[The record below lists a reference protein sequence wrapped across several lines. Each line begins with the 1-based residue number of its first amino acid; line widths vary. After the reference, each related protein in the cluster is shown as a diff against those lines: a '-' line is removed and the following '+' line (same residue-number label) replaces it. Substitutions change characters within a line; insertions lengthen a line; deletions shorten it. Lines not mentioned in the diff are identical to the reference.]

1 MAMLIK
7 LIKQLVNFIRIT
19 MPLATIE
26 TFLKKESASGIVL
39 MFAAVFAMIIANSPW
54 AHFYEML
61 LEIPVV
67 FAIGSF
73 EIAKPLLL
81 WINDGLMALFF
92 FLVGL
97 ELKREFLEGDLSK
110 PGQITLPAVGAIGGM
125 AIPALFYVAFNYD
138 NPEALNGWAIPTAT
152 DIAFALGILAIIGSK
167 VPLQLKVF
175 LTSLAIFDDLGAIII
190 IALFY
195 TEQLSMMSLIIA
207 GSMLVILFALNRNH
221 VVSTSP
227 YMFVGVI
234 LWVAVLKSGVHA
246 TLAGVILAFF
256 IPIKGD
262 EDDPS
267 PLKSLEHN
275 LHTTVAFVVLPI
287 FAFANAGISFAGVG
301 AEQILSPVP
310 LGIILGLVLGKQLG
324 IFGFCFIAIKL
335 GFAKLPTNVNWKLL
349 YGVSLLCGVGFT
361 MSLFIGSLAFEQ
373 SSASPIF
380 QDRLGIV
387 IGSLISGF
395 IGYFVIKKA
404 VEKIK
409 S

>member
-1 MAMLIK
+1 
-7 LIKQLVNFIRIT
+7 
-19 MPLATIE
+19 MPVATIE
-26 TFLKKESASGIVL
+26 TFLKKESASGIIL
-39 MFAAVFAMIIANSPW
+39 IFAAIAAMILANSPLSS
-54 AHFYEML
+54 YYDLL
-61 LEIPVV
+61 LELPVV
-67 FAIGSF
+67 VAVGSF

-97 ELKREFLEGDLSK
+97 ELKREFIEGDLSK
-110 PGQITLPAVGAIGGM
+110 PGQVTLPAIGAVGGM
-125 AIPALFYVAFNYD
+125 LIPALCYVAFNYQND
-138 NPEALNGWAIPTAT
+138 NALNGWAIPTAT

-175 LTSLAIFDDLGAIII
+175 LTSLAIFDDLGAIIV

-195 TEQLSMMSLIIA
+195 TDQLSALSLIISA
-207 GSMLVILFALNRNH
+207 VVLSILFMLNKRGITD
-221 VVSTSP
+221 TSP
-227 YMFVGVI
+227 YIFFGIV

-256 IPIKGD
+256 IPIKGKPS
-262 EDDPS
+262 EPS

-275 LHTTVAFVVLPI
+275 LHSMVAFIILPI

-301 AEQILSPVP
+301 LNEIASPVP
-310 LGIILGLVLGKQLG
+310 LGIIVGLVVGKQIG
-324 IFGFCFIAIKL
+324 VFGFCFIAIKL
-335 GFAKLPTNVNWKLL
+335 GFAKLPKNVNWSLL

-373 SSASPIF
+373 GSEGLIY

-387 IGSLISGF
+387 IGSLISGVL
-395 IGYFVIKKA
+395 GYWI
-404 VEKIK
+404 INK
-409 S
+409 SVKSLPSNKPSKTIESELETS